1 MLDDV
6 REWLRDNKGAVVT
19 ANENGATALHLA
31 ASSFRMEVAKLLLE
45 HGAGIC
51 ICTCVYTIALL
62 TRQSCMCFP
71 PILSSSTCMYLCST
85 H

>member
-6 REWLRDNKGAVVT
+6 REWLSDNKGVVVT

-51 ICTCVYTIALL
+51 MYMHVHACILL
-62 TRQSCMCFP
+62 
-71 PILSSSTCMYLCST
+71 LY
-85 H
+85 